1 MQLGPVIGKIQ
12 ADLAGHGI
20 NRRPIRGFK
29 GCHVT
34 VGGVPH
40 ASQVAQDE
48 MDIVEEIGHKAL
60 GGDHG
65 RPFFLR
71 PRRRLVS

>member
-1 MQLGPVIGKIQ
+1 
-12 ADLAGHGI
+12 
-20 NRRPIRGFK
+20 
-29 GCHVT
+29 VT

-60 GGDHG
+60 GATTGG
-65 RPFFLR
+65 PFSSGLAAGWSPEGIDSGQR
-71 PRRRLVS
+71 ARLSFPL